1 MCGLLNKWECY
12 IERCNQIY
20 FSCDNLKRGRYNC
33 SMRIFDFGL
42 LRLHGLF
49 LVILVSLIGC
59 ATYVDLP
66 VLEEQAYEINKG
78 VMCPVCPGESIDQSQ
93 HPLAAQMRAIV
104 ANKLEQGWDEDAI
117 KGFFVERYGPSVL
130 LEPSRKGFNLVFWLA
145 PPVVLLVGFF
155 GLFLAIRSMSR
166 KKQTGATETD
176 RSELFSNEERK
187 FYLSQVY
194 GQDGGQS
201 LGEIET
207 TNTETK

>member
-1 MCGLLNKWECY
+1 M
-12 IERCNQIY
+12 IY
-20 FSCDNLKRGRYNC
+20 KVKVEHSKSGNVDTRYV
-33 SMRIFDFGL
+33 F
-42 LRLHGLF
+42 
-49 LVILVSLIGC
+49 
-59 ATYVDLP
+59 
-66 VLEEQAYEINKG
+66 
-78 VMCPVCPGESIDQSQ
+78 
-93 HPLAAQMRAIV
+93 
-104 ANKLEQGWDEDAI
+104 EDAI

-145 PPVVLLVGFF
+145 PPVVLLIGFF

-166 KKQTGATETD
+166 KKQTGATEAD

>member
-130 LEPSRKGFNLVFWLA
+130 LEPPTSGVNIWVWLVPPMVMLLA
-145 PPVVLLVGFF
+145 IGSVLLIFTRISSGGNLHDEITHPSDQDQNLINRVEFVLEREG
-155 GLFLAIRSMSR
+155 IVPVTKNS
-166 KKQTGATETD
+166 D
-176 RSELFSNEERK
+176 SE
-187 FYLSQVY
+187 QV
-194 GQDGGQS
+194 
-201 LGEIET
+201 
-207 TNTETK
+207 

>member
-1 MCGLLNKWECY
+1 
-12 IERCNQIY
+12 
-20 FSCDNLKRGRYNC
+20 
-33 SMRIFDFGL
+33 MRIFDFGL

-66 VLEEQAYEINKG
+66 VLEEQSYEINKS

-145 PPVVLLVGFF
+145 PPVVLLLGCF

-166 KKQTGATETD
+166 KKQTGSTEAD

-207 TNTETK
+207 TNTEIK